1 MMAPVTG
8 PVSRRSVL
16 TALPGERM
24 KGVALRHV
32 LSVAHGLTLM
42 PAGPGDEAVDLPL
55 TLPLSA
61 G

>member
-1 MMAPVTG
+1 MMAPVGG

-24 KGVALRHV
+24 DGVALRHV
-32 LSVAHGLTLM
+32 LSVAHSLTLT
-42 PAGPGDEAVDLPL
+42 PVGFGDEAGDLPL